1 VLLASLFARLSPAVE
16 VLRQTSI
23 FKRALSA
30 KLAHLLALIFPSVR
44 GEAIAFLRSVCHKLS
59 EPHHR
64 AVEILLKCSPS
75 SNLKFGSDG
84 IGEARADALLYGEP
98 WAEWA
103 ATGGLIHVS
112 KFANMEHFSPTLER
126 AIQIWSAS
134 FAASGAGGPEV
145 T

>member
-1 VLLASLFARLSPAVE
+1 MELGRLGLMRSYME
-16 VLRQTSI
+16 N
-23 FKRALSA
+23 
-30 KLAHLLALIFPSVR
+30 R
-44 GEAIAFLRSVCHKLS
+44 GT
-59 EPHHR
+59 
-64 AVEILLKCSPS
+64 
-75 SNLKFGSDG
+75 
-84 IGEARADALLYGEP
+84 
-98 WAEWA
+98 EWA